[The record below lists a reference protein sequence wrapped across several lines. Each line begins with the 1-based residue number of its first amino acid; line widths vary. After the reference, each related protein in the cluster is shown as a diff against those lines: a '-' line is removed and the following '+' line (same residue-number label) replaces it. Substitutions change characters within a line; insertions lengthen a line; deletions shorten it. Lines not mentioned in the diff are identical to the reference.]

1 MRERRW
7 FRLAWAGGLA
17 ACLLVPAV
25 GSAQAS
31 DEAAARLDRV
41 QAAVDSGKVDAA
53 RASLESWLASHREEA
68 TEDERERARFL
79 RARLASDAA
88 EAESI
93 YRRFAVDAGSRY
105 APMARLRLGQLRLA
119 GGRQDQ
125 ALRDLELLRADFP
138 GHPLVA
144 ESWYWTGLAR
154 RAAGRP
160 DEACEALRRAA
171 RAAEDSDRDGL
182 AARARQE
189 ARACDEDEVA
199 PSEDETASSGDEAA
213 ASWTVQVGAFSTR
226 DAAGSQLDRLD
237 REGHDG
243 RLVPGDDG
251 LVRVRVGR
259 FAREADADRLADRL
273 EAAGF
278 DAVVVSED
286 GSPSGP

>member
-1 MRERRW
+1 MRERRRS
-7 FRLAWAGGLA
+7 RLAWAGGLA
-17 ACLLVPAV
+17 ACLLLPAV
-25 GSAQAS
+25 GSAQTS

-41 QAAVDSGKVDAA
+41 QAAVDSGKVDVA
-53 RASLESWLASHREEA
+53 RASLDSWLASYREEA
-68 TEDERERARFL
+68 PEDQRERARFL
-79 RARLASDAA
+79 RARLAADAA

-138 GHPLVA
+138 GHPLVT
-144 ESWYWTGLAR
+144 ESWFWTGLAR

-160 DEACEALRRAA
+160 DQACEALRRAA

-189 ARACDEDEVA
+189 ARACG
-199 PSEDETASSGDEAA
+199 EDETAPSGDQAA

-243 RLVPGDDG
+243 RLVTGDDG

-259 FAREADADRLADRL
+259 FAREADAERLAERL
-273 EAAGF
+273 EASGF

>member
-1 MRERRW
+1 MRERR
-7 FRLAWAGGLA
+7 FSGPAWAGGLA
-17 ACLLVPAV
+17 ACLLIPAV

-53 RASLESWLASHREEA
+53 RASLESWLASYRDEA
-68 TEDERERARFL
+68 PEDQRERARFL
-79 RARLASDAA
+79 RARLAADAA

-138 GHPLVA
+138 GHPLVT
-144 ESWYWTGLAR
+144 ESWFWTGLAR
-154 RAAGRP
+154 RATGRP
-160 DEACEALRRAA
+160 DEACDALLRAA
-171 RAAEDSDRDGL
+171 RDAEDSDRDGL

-189 ARACDEDEVA
+189 ARVCGEDEGA
-199 PSEDETASSGDEAA
+199 PSGDEAA
-213 ASWTVQVGAFSTR
+213 PSWTVQVGAFSTR

-243 RLVPGDDG
+243 RLVTGDDG

-259 FAREADADRLADRL
+259 FAREADAEGLADRL

-286 GSPSGP
+286 GGPSGP

>member
-1 MRERRW
+1 MRERRR

-17 ACLLVPAV
+17 ACLLLPAV

-31 DEAAARLDRV
+31 DEATVRLDRV

-53 RASLESWLASHREEA
+53 RASLESWLASYREEA
-68 TEDERERARFL
+68 PEDERERARFL
-79 RARLASDAA
+79 RARLAADAA

-119 GGRQDQ
+119 AGRQDR

-144 ESWYWTGLAR
+144 ESWFWTGLAR

-160 DEACEALRRAA
+160 DGACEALLRAA
-171 RAAEDSDRDGL
+171 RTAEGSDRDGL

-189 ARACDEDEVA
+189 ARACGEEGAA
-199 PSEDETASSGDEAA
+199 PSGDEAA

-243 RLVPGDDG
+243 RLVTGDDG

-259 FAREADADRLADRL
+259 FAREADAERLADRL
-273 EAAGF
+273 EASGF

>member
-1 MRERRW
+1 MRERRR
-7 FRLAWAGGLA
+7 FRLAWVAGLA
-17 ACLLVPAV
+17 AGLLIPAV

-41 QAAVDSGKVDAA
+41 QAAVDSGNVDAA
-53 RASLESWLASHREEA
+53 RASLESWLASYREEA
-68 TEDERERARFL
+68 PEDQRERARFL
-79 RARLASDAA
+79 RARLAADAD
-88 EAESI
+88 EAETI

-138 GHPLVA
+138 GHPLVT
-144 ESWYWTGLAR
+144 ESWFWTGLAR

-160 DEACEALRRAA
+160 DEACEALLRAA
-171 RAAEDSDRDGL
+171 RAAEDSGRDGL

-189 ARACDEDEVA
+189 ARVCDEDEAV
-199 PSEDETASSGDEAA
+199 PSEDEDALSGDQAA
-213 ASWTVQVGAFSTR
+213 PSWTVQVGAFSTR

-243 RLVPGDDG
+243 RLVTGDDG

-259 FAREADADRLADRL
+259 FAREADAERLADRL